1 MAQVN
6 MQLVKELRERTQA
19 GLNDCR
25 TALIEAEN
33 DMDKAIEIIQKKG
46 LAKSVK
52 RAGAVATEGAVL
64 AEVAAD
70 GKSGVL
76 VEVNIQTDFAARNQ
90 DFQSFAQRVLEAA
103 ARAKDGADL
112 GAEPYPDGSGTIE
125 EARQALV
132 GRLGENITVRRWA
145 RLGVPGAGKV
155 RSYVH
160 PGGKIGVLVALEL
173 GDAAA
178 ADRAEFADFAENL
191 AMQAAAMS
199 PLFVESAQ
207 VPEEAKEKQREI
219 YAAQPEVESKPEQA
233 RPKIIQGKLAKWLKE
248 VCLLDQ
254 DSVIETDLTVEAVR
268 AKTANA
274 IGSDLKVAGF
284 LRFERGEG
292 IEKPK
297 TPDFAEEVTKMA
309 GG

>member
-25 TALIEAEN
+25 TALIEADG

-64 AEVAAD
+64 AQVAPD
-70 GKSGVL
+70 GKRGVL
-76 VEVNIQTDFAARNQ
+76 VEVNIQTDFAARNA
-90 DFQSFAQRVLEAA
+90 DFQAFAQRVLEAA
-103 ARAKDGADL
+103 ARAPDGADL
-112 GAEPYPDGSGTIE
+112 GAQPYPDGAGTIE
-125 EARQALV
+125 EARAALV
-132 GRLGENITVRRWA
+132 GRLGENITVRRWT

-155 RSYVH
+155 QAYVH

-178 ADRAEFADFAENL
+178 EGRPEFAEFAENL
-191 AMQAAAMS
+191 AMQTAAMS
-199 PLFVESAQ
+199 PLFLASAK
-207 VPEEAKEKQREI
+207 VPEAAKDKQREI
-219 YAAQPEVESKPEQA
+219 YAAQPEVANKPEQA
-233 RPKIIQGKLAKWLKE
+233 RPKIIAGKLNKWLKE

-254 DSVIETDLTVEAVR
+254 DSVIETDLTVEEVR
-268 AKTANA
+268 AKTARSV
-274 IGSDLKVAGF
+274 GTDLVVLDF
-284 LRFERGEG
+284 VRYERGEG
-292 IEKPK
+292 IEKPQG
-297 TPDFAEEVTKMA
+297 PDFAEEVTKMA

>member
-25 TALIEAEN
+25 TALIEAEG
-33 DMDKAIEIIQKKG
+33 DMDRAIEIIQKKG

-76 VEVNIQTDFAARNQ
+76 VEVNIQTDFAARNA
-90 DFQSFAQRVLEAA
+90 DFQAFAARVLEAA
-103 ARAKDGADL
+103 TRAQDGADL
-112 GAEPYPDGSGTIE
+112 AAEPYPDGGGSIE

-132 GRLGENITVRRWA
+132 GRLGENITVRRWT
-145 RLGVPGAGKV
+145 RLRVPGAGKV
-155 RSYVH
+155 QAYVH

-178 ADRAEFADFAENL
+178 EGRPELAEFAENL

-199 PLFVESAQ
+199 PLFLEGAK
-207 VPEEAKEKQREI
+207 VPEAAKDRQREI
-219 YAAQPEVESKPEQA
+219 YEAQPEVANKPEQA
-233 RPKIIQGKLAKWLKE
+233 RPKIVAGKLAKWLKE

-254 DSVIETDLTVEAVR
+254 DSVIETELTVEGVR
-268 AKTANA
+268 AKTAGA
-274 IGSDLKVAGF
+274 LGTVLKVLDF
-284 LRFERGEG
+284 VRYERGEG

-297 TPDFAEEVTKMA
+297 GPDFAEEVSKMA

>member
-25 TALIEAEN
+25 TALIEADS

-64 AEVAAD
+64 AAVAAD
-70 GKSGVL
+70 GRSGVL
-76 VEVNIQTDFAARNQ
+76 VEVNIQTDFAARNA
-90 DFQSFAQRVLEAA
+90 DFQAFAERVLEAA
-103 ARAKDGADL
+103 ARAKDGSEL
-112 GAEPYPDGSGTIE
+112 GSEPYPDGAGTIE
-125 EARQALV
+125 EARQSLV
-132 GRLGENITVRRWA
+132 GRLGENITVRRWG
-145 RLGVPGAGKV
+145 RIRVPGAGKV
-155 RSYVH
+155 QAYVH
-160 PGGKIGVLVALEL
+160 PGGKVGVLVALEL

-178 ADRAEFADFAENL
+178 ADRPEFAEFAENL

-199 PLFVESAQ
+199 PLFLESSQ
-207 VPEEAKEKQREI
+207 VPEDAKDKQREI
-219 YAAQPEVESKPEQA
+219 YAAQPEVANKPEQA

-254 DSVIETDLTVEAVR
+254 DSVIETDLTVEQVR
-268 AKTANA
+268 AKTSRA
-274 IGSDLKVAGF
+274 IGCDLKVLAF
-284 LRFERGEG
+284 LRYERGEG

-297 TPDFAEEVTKMA
+297 GPDFAEEVTKMA

>member
-25 TALIEAEN
+25 TALIEADS

-64 AEVAAD
+64 AEVAPD
-70 GKSGVL
+70 GRSGVL
-76 VEVNIQTDFAARNQ
+76 VEVNIQTDFAARNA
-90 DFQSFAQRVLEAA
+90 DFQAFAQRVLEAA
-103 ARAKDGADL
+103 ARAKDGSDL
-112 GAEPYPDGSGTIE
+112 GAEPYPDGAGTIE

-132 GRLGENITVRRWA
+132 GRLGENITVRRWG
-145 RLGVPGAGKV
+145 RLRVPGVGKV
-155 RSYVH
+155 QAYVH
-160 PGGKIGVLVALEL
+160 PGGKVGVLVALEL

-178 ADRAEFADFAENL
+178 VDRAEFAEFAENL
-191 AMQAAAMS
+191 AMQTAAMS
-199 PLFVESAQ
+199 PLFLESGK

-219 YAAQPEVESKPEQA
+219 YAAQPEVGNKPEQA

-254 DSVIETDLTVEAVR
+254 DSVIETDLTVEQVR
-268 AKTANA
+268 AKTSRA
-274 IGSDLKVAGF
+274 IDCDLRVLDF
-284 LRFERGEG
+284 LRYERGEG
-292 IEKPK
+292 IDKPQG
-297 TPDFAEEVTKMA
+297 PDFAEEVTKMA